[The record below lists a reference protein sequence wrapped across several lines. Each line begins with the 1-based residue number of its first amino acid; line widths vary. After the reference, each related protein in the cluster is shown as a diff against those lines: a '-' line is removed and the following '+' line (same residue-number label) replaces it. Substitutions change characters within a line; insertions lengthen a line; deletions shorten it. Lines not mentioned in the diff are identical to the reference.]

1 MTFTPPTLE
10 TWIGGTP
17 ELSAVELDDVLHDP
31 NTGAPLQRNRSS
43 SPEQVERALAAAW
56 SAHTAGAW
64 RDLGLAGRAALLHRL
79 ADLIDEQ
86 QAAIAELDSLNSGV
100 TLRETTLFASSL
112 AGTVR
117 TAIELAERR
126 GESADLA
133 ATQGPVR
140 LRRVPWGPT
149 ALIAPWNAPA
159 AVAVK
164 KMAYALVAGAPVVLK
179 PSPASP
185 WSAQL
190 LADAAV
196 RAGLPTGVFSLVL
209 GGGEVGQQICGDAR
223 IKAISM
229 TGSTATGRLI
239 AQASAPHLTRLRL
252 ELGSNNPAIVLADA
266 DLAATVEDL
275 AAGMTKLNGQ
285 WCEAPRRVLA
295 DRSLHA
301 ELVEGLA
308 ERLRRTRVGS
318 ALDAGTDVGPMAF
331 RQRRD
336 DLVAQREHL
345 VASGATAAQG
355 PDLPGAG
362 WFVAPT
368 VVSSSGQV
376 DLPGEV
382 FGPMIAIEP
391 FTTVEDALVRSN
403 TGPHGLAGYVFGG
416 DVERAIAVGG
426 RIEAGEVKV
435 NGTSLLDMCADS
447 AQSFFGDSGLGGHG
461 DADVLE
467 FYAGKQI
474 VGVDLVDPPM

>member
-1 MTFTPPTLE
+1 MTITPPELA
-10 TWIGGTP
+10 TWVDGTP
-17 ELSAVELDDVLHDP
+17 ELSAVEVDDVLHDP
-31 NTGAPLQRNRSS
+31 NTAAPLQRNRAS

-56 SAHTAGAW
+56 SAHTLGTW
-64 RDLGLAGRAALLHRL
+64 RDLGLAGRAPVLRRL
-79 ADLIDEQ
+79 AALIDEQ

-100 TLRETTLFASSL
+100 TLRETTLFAASL
-112 AGTVR
+112 AETIR
-117 TAIELAERR
+117 TAIELAEER
-126 GESADLA
+126 GESSELA
-133 ATQGPVR
+133 AAQGPVR

-149 ALIAPWNAPA
+149 ALIAPWNAPS

-190 LADAAV
+190 LAAAAAE
-196 RAGLPTGVFSLVL
+196 AGLPAGVFSLVL
-209 GGGEVGQQICGDAR
+209 GAGDVGQQICGDSR

-239 AQASAPHLTRLRL
+239 AQTSAPNLTRLRL

-266 DLAATVEDL
+266 DVATTVEHL
-275 AAGMTKLNGQ
+275 AKGMTKLNGQ
-285 WCEAPRRVLA
+285 WCEAPRRVFA
-295 DRSLHA
+295 DRSVHGD
-301 ELVEGLA
+301 LVEGLV
-308 ERLRRTRVGS
+308 ERLRSTRVGS
-318 ALDAGTDVGPMAF
+318 ALDASTDVGPMAF

-336 DLVAQREHL
+336 DLVAQREL
-345 VASGATAAQG
+345 LLAAGATAG
-355 PDLPGAG
+355 HDIDLPDDG

-368 VVSSSGQV
+368 VVSSSAQV

-391 FTTVEDALVRSN
+391 FTTVGEALARSN
-403 TGPHGLAGYVFGG
+403 AGPHGLAGYVFAG

-426 RIEAGEVKV
+426 AVEAGEVKV
-435 NGTSLLDMCADS
+435 NGTSLLDMCAGS

-461 DADVLE
+461 DVDVLE

-474 VGVDLVDPPM
+474 VGVDLVDAPM

>member
-1 MTFTPPTLE
+1 MTFTPPELR
-10 TWIGGTP
+10 TWIDGTP
-17 ELSAVELDDVLHDP
+17 EASDLELDDALHDP
-31 NTGAPLQRNRSS
+31 NTGTVLQGNRAS
-43 SPEQVERALAAAW
+43 SPAQVERALAGAW
-56 SAHTAGAW
+56 SAHSAGTW
-64 RDLGLAGRAALLHRL
+64 RDLGLAGRAALLHRF
-79 ADLIDEQ
+79 ADLVDEQ
-86 QAAIAELDSLNSGV
+86 QTTIAELDSLNSGV

-117 TAIELAERR
+117 GAIALAERR
-126 GESADLA
+126 GESAELA
-133 ATQGPVR
+133 ADQGPVR

-164 KMAYALVAGAPVVLK
+164 KMAYALLAGAPVVLK

-190 LADAAV
+190 LAAAAAE
-196 RAGLPTGVFSLVL
+196 AGLPSGVFALVL
-209 GGGEVGQQICGDAR
+209 GGGEVGQQICADPR
-223 IKAISM
+223 VKAISM

-239 AQASAPHLTRLRL
+239 AQASAPNLTRLRL

-295 DRSLHA
+295 DRA
-301 ELVEGLA
+301 VYADLVAGLA

-318 ALDAGTDVGPMAF
+318 ALDADTEVGPMAF

-336 DLVAQREHL
+336 DLEAQRAHL
-345 VASGATAAQG
+345 VAAGASAAHRT
-355 PDLPGAG
+355 DVPGGG
-362 WFVAPT
+362 WFLAPT
-368 VVSSSGQV
+368 VVSSSGPV

-382 FGPMIAIEP
+382 FGPMIAVEP

-403 TGPHGLAGYVFGG
+403 AGPHGLAGYVFAG

-426 RIEAGEVKV
+426 HLEAGEVKV

-474 VGVDLVDPPM
+474 VGVDLVDAPM